1 MLKESIQLG
10 IVNGEQRQTKKLVCW
25 ARRKQRRYILTR
37 ELYDYLIHRLS
48 YISAGSHT
56 ADDIQTPIPAVD
68 DLQTFRQALMM
79 NGSHVVLLPRI
90 IISPCPFLSLRK
102 QSFRSRFEL
111 QLAAL
116 RNIATARELRSRTG
130 SRPISTQTVLSLP
143 GLVHQYECIRISQV
157 ETQSPH
163 VMKKTEESLSLL
175 SPRVL

>member
-1 MLKESIQLG
+1 VLKESIQLG

-37 ELYDYLIHRLS
+37 ELYDYLIHRPS

-111 QLAAL
+111 QLESFVRGQVADQL
-116 RNIATARELRSRTG
+116 ARKRHYHSPDSSTNTSASEFPKLKRSRHT
-130 SRPISTQTVLSLP
+130 
-143 GLVHQYECIRISQV
+143 
-157 ETQSPH
+157 
-163 VMKKTEESLSLL
+163 
-175 SPRVL
+175 